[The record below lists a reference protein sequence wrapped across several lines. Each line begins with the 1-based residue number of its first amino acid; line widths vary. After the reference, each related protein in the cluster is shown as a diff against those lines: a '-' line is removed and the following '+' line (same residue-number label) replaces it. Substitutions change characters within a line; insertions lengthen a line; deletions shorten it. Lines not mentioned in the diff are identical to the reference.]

1 MTAMTVAVCS
11 LGARGASTCVGWR
24 RGCATT
30 TLATVSASS
39 AVGSTTADR
48 GPPARARE
56 RHYSDGF
63 RVASDTVDRRSTSGH
78 PIHGSTSENGIFI
91 VVGPPTG
98 HSVIHGSTSHNVKP
112 VSALFNLVRA
122 FDVGGVNSKA
132 DRRHLRTT
140 TILVTTVN
148 VGFDEMTSVDF
159 MPPGWR
165 TSHAAMV
172 LIVTRD
178 AGTGGSTLDGRW
190 RAVGICAQ

>member
-39 AVGSTTADR
+39 KEATPVDFA
-48 GPPARARE
+48 PARAHE
-56 RHYSDGF
+56 RHNSDGF

-190 RAVGICAQ
+190 RAVGICDQ